1 MEDVFSLISELVR
14 AANKS
19 DRDSRYVGELLYQAI
34 EEITSMRT
42 AAGIPPVGTPRD
54 RIIRLRDA
62 ARGIPQ
68 AQASAALLAAADML
82 RDLKI
87 VVAEG
92 IVLDLTEVAL

>member
-1 MEDVFSLISELVR
+1 MRDVSSLISELVR

-34 EEITSMRT
+34 EEITRMRT
-42 AAGIPPVGTPRD
+42 AAGIPSVGTPRD

-68 AQASAALLAAADML
+68 APASAALLEAADML

-92 IVLDLTEVAL
+92 IVLNLTEMAL